1 MKKNK
6 TQEKNRNPRRL
17 RLNRETIQILDNPAF
32 LKLARG
38 GRPEPTMTETET
50 ETETVESTSQMSV
63 QAQCY

>member
-6 TQEKNRNPRRL
+6 TQEQNRNPSRL
-17 RLNRETIQILDNPAF
+17 RLNRETIQSLVNPAF

-38 GRPEPTMTETET
+38 GHPESTMT